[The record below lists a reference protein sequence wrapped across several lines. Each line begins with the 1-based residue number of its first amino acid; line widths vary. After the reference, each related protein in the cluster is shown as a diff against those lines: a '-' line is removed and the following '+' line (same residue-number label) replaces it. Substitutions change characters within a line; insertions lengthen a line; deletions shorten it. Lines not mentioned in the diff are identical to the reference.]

1 MLGKSGVFR
10 ADDLFDRHADGQGLC
25 RVGFEPD
32 LHPLDND
39 GHDEFEYEQII
50 VWDHFEEGEHDLR
63 HIAHI
68 EEYGTP
74 MPQRRH
80 DPDQLV
86 VETVRGHRVSL
97 VEVFECWVHSST
109 QETLES
115 FLIQRQFQKILPS

>member
-1 MLGKSGVFR
+1 MLGKPGVFR
-10 ADDLFDRHADGQGLC
+10 ADDLLDRHAYGQGLC

-39 GHDEFEYEQII
+39 RHNEFEYEQII
-50 VWDHFEEGEHDLR
+50 VRDNFEEGEHDLR

-74 MPQRRH
+74 MAQRRH

-97 VEVFECWVHSST
+97 VEVFEGWVHSSA
-109 QETLES
+109 QQPLERL
-115 FLIQRQFQKILPS
+115 LIKWELQ